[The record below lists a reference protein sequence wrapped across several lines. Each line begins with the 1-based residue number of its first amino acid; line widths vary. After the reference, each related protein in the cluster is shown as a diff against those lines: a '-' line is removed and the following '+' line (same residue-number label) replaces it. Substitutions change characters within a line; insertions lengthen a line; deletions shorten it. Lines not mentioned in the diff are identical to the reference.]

1 MLPVQKGIVL
11 MTKKIDRIDIQPQ
24 TTGFMMY
31 VNRPRPTPQES
42 FAYSNLDDL
51 LMGLGEMLTVGVDL
65 ADPASDTSIEHVQPP
80 DGSSSTTW
88 TKRDGSTETVETG
101 CRP

>member
-1 MLPVQKGIVL
+1 
-11 MTKKIDRIDIQPQ
+11 MTKKIDYIDIRPH
-24 TTGFMMY
+24 TTGFVMN
-31 VNRPRPTPQES
+31 VDNQES

-65 ADPASDTSIEHVQPP
+65 ADPASDTSIEHVQRP

-88 TKRDGSTETVETG
+88 VTRNGITETVETG

>member
-1 MLPVQKGIVL
+1 
-11 MTKKIDRIDIQPQ
+11 MTKKIDYIDIRPH
-24 TTGFMMY
+24 TTGFVMN
-31 VNRPRPTPQES
+31 VNHQRPKPQES

-88 TKRDGSTETVETG
+88 TERKGSTETVETG